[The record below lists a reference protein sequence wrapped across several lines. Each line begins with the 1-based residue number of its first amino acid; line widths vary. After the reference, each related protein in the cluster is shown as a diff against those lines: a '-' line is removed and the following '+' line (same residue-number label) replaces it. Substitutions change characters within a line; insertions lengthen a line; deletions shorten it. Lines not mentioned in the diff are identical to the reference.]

1 MIDNPRGF
9 TLTTNDN
16 PRPEGRQEQE
26 SRNAGRSGITLDPT
40 PEVSGREVLV
50 AGEMPPWNPV
60 EIQLGVSKE
69 VVALVGR
76 DLRTG
81 EPCIKIEL
89 RSEDATE
96 EWVPWLTR
104 YLHRRRLGTNTLRL
118 MEETEGEADARADR
132 VLAEIEAEPAD
143 A

>member
-16 PRPEGRQEQE
+16 PRPAHQEQGPR
-26 SRNAGRSGITLDPT
+26 SAGCSGITLDPI
-40 PEVSGREVLV
+40 PEVSGRDMLV
-50 AGEMPPWNPV
+50 AGEMPSWNPV
-60 EIQLGVSKE
+60 ELQIGVSKD
-69 VVALVGR
+69 VVTLVGR
-76 DLRTG
+76 DILTG

-104 YLHRRRLGTNTLRL
+104 YLHRRRFGTNTLRL
-118 MEETEGEADARADR
+118 MEETAGEADARADR
-132 VLAEIEAEPAD
+132 VLAEVEAEPAD